1 MQQPVEQWRLETAFD
16 SQYRRIA
23 RGRLFMRL
31 TPVRLITVF
40 EVRSAQ
46 FSVAR
51 SWSCGAVTFAAL
63 LCCASFG
70 ARADAS
76 TDAATVDRLDALQRL
91 VNEQIA
97 RMETLKRS
105 VQQEETSLSDLRR
118 ALRAELLASQ
128 RARGVAPSDTVA
140 QADTNAPQP
149 VGQAP
154 EAEGR
159 APAVAPIFEQAGVLT
174 PKGKKVLEPSLQ
186 YSYSSSNRVALVGY
200 TVIPAILVGVVDVRE
215 VKRNTFAAAL
225 TGRYGLTNRW
235 EIEARLPYV
244 HRSDASIGREFL
256 QGSANN
262 AVFNANG
269 SGIGDLEVTA
279 RHQINDGGIDKPFL
293 IGSLRFKSR
302 TGTDPF
308 DALTTRNI
316 TGLRDGLPITLPTGS
331 GFYGLQPA
339 LTALFASDP
348 AVFFGT
354 VSYLHSFARSN
365 VIRQTDGGPEDLG
378 KIQPGGVFGFNFGMG
393 LGLNEKSSFSV
404 GYDHSSVGKTLQ
416 NGTAAADG
424 VRLQLGTL
432 LLGYSYRLNPQRTLS
447 VSLGAGLTRDTPDVT
462 LTVRMPIT
470 F

>member
-1 MQQPVEQWRLETAFD
+1 MSLM
-16 SQYRRIA
+16 
-23 RGRLFMRL
+23 L
-31 TPVRLITVF
+31 
-40 EVRSAQ
+40 VRSIKPAEALAPRV
-46 FSVAR
+46 SRWHASRRRAVA
-51 SWSCGAVTFAAL
+51 VAAL
-63 LCCASFG
+63 LCCASFS
-70 ARADAS
+70 AHADADS
-76 TDAATVDRLDALQRL
+76 RTSADAATADRLDTLQRL
-91 VNEQIA
+91 INEQVS
-97 RMETLKRS
+97 RMDLLKES
-105 VQQEETSLSDLRR
+105 MQQADSSLGELRR

-128 RARGVAPSDTVA
+128 RARGVAPPNTVA
-140 QADTNAPQP
+140 QADPSASQP

-154 EAEGR
+154 DAEGR
-159 APAVAPIFEQAGVLT
+159 APAVAPIFEQGGVLT

-186 YSYSSSNRVALVGY
+186 YSYSSSNRIALVGY
-200 TVIPAILVGVVDVRE
+200 TVIPAILIGVIDVRE

-235 EIEARLPYV
+235 EIEARVPYAY
-244 HRSDASIGREFL
+244 RSDTSIGRQVLEG
-256 QGSANN
+256 QASPSP
-262 AVFNANG
+262 FNSNG
-269 SGIGDLEVTA
+269 IGIGDVEFTA
-279 RHQINDGGIDKPFL
+279 RHQLNDGGVDKPFL

-308 DALTTRNI
+308 EVETKRNVPSLRE
-316 TGLRDGLPITLPTGS
+316 GLQVTLPTGS

-354 VSYLHSFARSN
+354 VSYLHSFARSD
-365 VIRQTDGGPEDLG
+365 VMRQTNEGLEPLG

-393 LGLNEKSSFSV
+393 LGLNEKSSFSI
-404 GYDHSSVGKTLQ
+404 GYDHSSVGRTFQ
-416 NGTAAADG
+416 NGNPSPDS
-424 VRLQLGTL
+424 VRIQLGTL